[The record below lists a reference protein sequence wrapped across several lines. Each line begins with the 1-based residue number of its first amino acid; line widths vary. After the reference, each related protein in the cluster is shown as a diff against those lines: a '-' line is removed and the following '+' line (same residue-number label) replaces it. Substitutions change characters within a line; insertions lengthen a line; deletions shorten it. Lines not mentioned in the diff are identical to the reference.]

1 MGFRAR
7 GRVHTAVSQY
17 TQAESGGSGR
27 RPPGLDDGGSIG
39 HGSMSDADT
48 LLWTIRRDPRL
59 RSPITAVIRLA
70 SMPDMERLVDRLEGL
85 THDEP
90 RLRSK
95 VAGAGLLSRNPRWV
109 EDPAFDLGNHLTRVA
124 APAPGTFDT
133 VLDIASRMSMVDFD
147 VEFPLWEATIVEG
160 VEGSGAAI
168 VVKVHH
174 AVIDGVGGIGLFG
187 RLLDI
192 GPDPSGV
199 DPGRKGSGGPD
210 ATGGSPGL
218 PGEEPAGPGAVPA
231 SPASANS
238 GGLERIVRAVTNGL
252 ARVAV
257 PAERAVTTLA
267 AYPLTTL
274 RSLASTASSAVRL
287 VAPAPTPVSPLLGA
301 RGLHRQLGVF
311 EVSFSD
317 LHDAALAN
325 DCSINDIFVTGIL
338 GGMRTYHE
346 AHGVRV
352 DHLRTL
358 MPISIRD
365 EDDGLTG
372 NRFVPARIVLPL
384 EIVDPRHRLRRVREL
399 TGSWKRDPAL
409 SLSDVLAGVLT
420 RLPAAVTTATFGSML
435 LGVDVVATNVPGPR
449 FTTWIAGAEVE
460 HFYAFAPTSGAAANI
475 ALTTFDQAACFG
487 VNIDSASIPDGEVL
501 LSCLEDGI
509 AEVLAASGG
518 GERAHP
524 AGSVTSAGGVER
536 LRSVV
541 RIDPGPRAAAG

>member
-1 MGFRAR
+1 MGFRTL
-7 GRVHTAVSQY
+7 GRVHAAVSQY
-17 TQAESGGSGR
+17 TQAESGRSGR

-70 SMPDMERLVDRLEGL
+70 SMPDMGRLVDRLEVL

-95 VAGAGLLSRNPRWV
+95 VVGAGPLARNPRWV
-109 EDPAFDLGNHLTRVA
+109 EDAAFDLGNHVTRVA

-160 VEGSGAAI
+160 VDGSGAAI

-192 GPDPSGV
+192 EPGPSGV
-199 DPGRKGSGGPD
+199 DPGRKGAGEPAG
-210 ATGGSPGL
+210 TGG
-218 PGEEPAGPGAVPA
+218 EPAGPAGASVP
-231 SPASANS
+231 PAPANP
-238 GGLERIVRAVTNGL
+238 GGLERIVRVVTSGL

-257 PAERAVTTLA
+257 PAERAVTALA
-267 AYPLTTL
+267 VYPLTTL

-301 RGLHRQLGVF
+301 RGLQRQLGVF
-311 EVSFSD
+311 EVSFND
-317 LHDAALAN
+317 LHEAALAN
-325 DCSINDIFVTGIL
+325 GCSINDIFVTGIL

-384 EIVDPRHRLRRVREL
+384 EIVDARHRLRRVREL

-409 SLSDVLAGVLT
+409 GLSDILAGVLT

-449 FTTWIAGAEVE
+449 FTTWIAGAEVQ

-509 AEVLAASGG
+509 AEVLVASGSG
-518 GERAHP
+518 SRAHP
-524 AGSVTSAGGVER
+524 ARSVTSAGGVER

-541 RIDPGPRAAAG
+541 RIDPGPSAAAG

>member
-7 GRVHTAVSQY
+7 GRVHAAVSQH
-17 TQAESGGSGR
+17 TQAASGGSGR
-27 RPPGLDDGGSIG
+27 RPTGLEDGGSIG

-70 SMPDMERLVDRLEGL
+70 SMPDMDRLVDRLELL
-85 THDEP
+85 THEEP

-95 VAGAGLLSRNPRWV
+95 VAGAGPLSRNPRWV
-109 EDPAFDLGNHLTRVA
+109 EDAAFDLGNHLTRVA

-160 VEGSGAAI
+160 VEDPGAAI

-192 GPDPSGV
+192 GPEPSGV
-199 DPGRKGSGGPD
+199 HPGREGSGEPAG
-210 ATGGSPGL
+210 AGA
-218 PGEEPAGPGAVPA
+218 EPAGPDAVPA
-231 SPASANS
+231 PSAPPASANP
-238 GGLERIVRAVTNGL
+238 GGPERIVRAVTSGL

-257 PAERAVTTLA
+257 PAERAVTSLA

-274 RSLASTASSAVRL
+274 RSLVSTASSAVRL

-301 RGLHRQLGVF
+301 RGLQRQLGVF

-317 LHDAALAN
+317 LHEAALAN

-346 AHGVRV
+346 AHRVRV

-384 EIVDPRHRLRRVREL
+384 EIADARHRLRRVREL

-409 SLSDVLAGVLT
+409 GLSDVLAGVLT
-420 RLPAAVTTATFGSML
+420 RLPSALTTATFGSML

-449 FTTWIAGAEVE
+449 FTTWIAGAEVR

-475 ALTTFDQAACFG
+475 ALTTFDRVACFG

-509 AEVLAASGG
+509 AEVLAASGSG
-518 GERAHP
+518 ARAHP
-524 AGSVTSAGGVER
+524 AGPVTSVGGVER

-541 RIDPGPRAAAG
+541 RTGPGPRAAAG